1 MAEKQPWEIVWT
13 EVMRKLGSDAESD
26 LIGEYTYDQAY
37 DFNIS
42 FSDLLVKTA
51 HELFPESS
59 KEVLNVLN
67 NQNIVKNFFSQID
80 AKINHAQQAM
90 NSAAGVGLKTVKVKA
105 PKQLIV
111 NEQATDNILSDIKRY
126 TTALEVTGRDH
137 IDIAQRANAKFHDGA
152 GMDVTV
158 TRIYDG
164 VGINHREDR
173 CEFCLSRCGTNVPYK
188 QAVAI
193 GMFDRHD
200 GCGCKIVY
208 TSSTGKVTTSTS
220 KYGGFN

>member
-13 EVMRKLGSDAESD
+13 EVMRKLGSDAESA

-51 HELFPESS
+51 YELFPESS

-80 AKINHAQQAM
+80 AKINQAQQAI
-90 NSAAGVGLKTVKVKA
+90 NSAAGVGLKTVKVKT

-126 TTALEVTGRDH
+126 TTALETTGRDH
-137 IDIAQRANAKFHDGA
+137 IDITQRANAKFQNGA
-152 GMDVTV
+152 GMEVTV

-164 VGINHREDR
+164 VGINHRDDN
-173 CEFCLSRCGTNVPYK
+173 CEFCMIRCGTDVPYS
-188 QAVAI
+188 QAVAM

-200 GCGCKIVY
+200 GCGCRIIYK
-208 TSSTGKVTTSTS
+208 SRTGKVTTSNS
-220 KYGGFN
+220 KYGGFH

>member
-1 MAEKQPWEIVWT
+1 MAEKQPWEILWN
-13 EVMRKLGSDAESD
+13 EVMKKLGSDAESA
-26 LIGEYTYDQAY
+26 LTGNYTYDQAY
-37 DFNIS
+37 DFNTT
-42 FSDLLVKTA
+42 FSELLVNTA

-59 KEVLNVLN
+59 QEVLTVLN
-67 NQNIVKNFFSQID
+67 NQNIVKNFFAQID
-80 AKINHAQQAM
+80 SKINQAQQTI
-90 NSAAGVGLKTVKVKA
+90 NSAAGVGLKTVKVKT

-111 NEQATDNILSDIKRY
+111 NEQETDNILSDIKRY
-126 TTALEVTGRDH
+126 TTALETTGRDH
-137 IDIAQRANAKFHDGA
+137 IDITQRANAKFQNGA
-152 GMDVTV
+152 GMEVTV

-164 VGINHREDR
+164 VGINHREDN
-173 CEFCLSRCGTNVPYK
+173 CEFCMSRCGTNVPYK
-188 QAVAI
+188 QAVAM

>member
-1 MAEKQPWEIVWT
+1 M
-13 EVMRKLGSDAESD
+13 
-26 LIGEYTYDQAY
+26 
-37 DFNIS
+37 
-42 FSDLLVKTA
+42 
-51 HELFPESS
+51 
-59 KEVLNVLN
+59 
-67 NQNIVKNFFSQID
+67 
-80 AKINHAQQAM
+80 
-90 NSAAGVGLKTVKVKA
+90 AGVGLKTVKVKT

-111 NEQATDNILSDIKRY
+111 NEHATDNILSDIKRY
-126 TTALEVTGRDH
+126 TTALETTGRDH
-137 IDIAQRANAKFHDGA
+137 IDITQRANAKFHEGA

-164 VGINHREDR
+164 VGINHREDS

-188 QAVAI
+188 QAVAM

>member
-90 NSAAGVGLKTVKVKA
+90 NSAAGVGLKTVKVKT
-105 PKQLIV
+105 PKQLNV
-111 NEQATDNILSDIKRY
+111 NEQATDKILSDIKHY
-126 TTALEVTGRDH
+126 TPTLEVTGRDH

>member
-13 EVMRKLGSDAESD
+13 EVMRKLGSDAETD
-26 LIGEYTYDQAY
+26 LIRQYTYDQAY
-37 DFNIS
+37 EFNLT

-59 KEVLNVLN
+59 KEVLSVLN
-67 NQNIVKNFFSQID
+67 NQNIVNNFFSQID
-80 AKINHAQQAM
+80 AKINQAQQEI
-90 NSAAGVGLKTVKVKA
+90 NSAAGVGLKTVKVKT

-126 TTALEVTGRDH
+126 TTALETTGRDH
-137 IDIAQRANAKFHDGA
+137 IDITQRANAKFQNGA
-152 GMDVTV
+152 GMEVTV

-164 VGINHREDR
+164 VGINHREDN

-188 QAVAI
+188 QAVAM

>member
-1 MAEKQPWEIVWT
+1 MAEKQPWEILWN
-13 EVMRKLGSDAESD
+13 EVMKKLGSDAESA
-26 LIGEYTYDQAY
+26 LTGNYTYDQAY
-37 DFNIS
+37 DFNTT
-42 FSDLLVKTA
+42 FSELLVNTA

-59 KEVLNVLN
+59 QEVLTVLN
-67 NQNIVKNFFSQID
+67 NQNIVKNFFAQID
-80 AKINHAQQAM
+80 SKINQAQQAI
-90 NSAAGVGLKTVKVKA
+90 NSAAGVGLKTVKVKT

-111 NEQATDNILSDIKRY
+111 NEQETDNILSDIKRY
-126 TTALEVTGRDH
+126 TTALETTGRDH
-137 IDIAQRANAKFHDGA
+137 IDITQRANAKFQNGA
-152 GMDVTV
+152 GMEVTV

-164 VGINHREDR
+164 VGINHREDN
-173 CEFCLSRCGTNVPYK
+173 CEFCMSRCGTNVPYK
-188 QAVAI
+188 QAVAM